1 MSDADK
7 LKAKKKAKVPVRVGS
22 SKMGIRLELDEP
34 PKHKRSLEDYHRD
47 FLGGRNCTRITI
59 PIITQKQI
67 EDASKVLRQLANELD
82 ECAHQE
88 GSLLGKILVARNICN
103 DASRRLK
110 GGIAYKGAR

>member
-1 MSDADK
+1 MTNTPPKIIRSRVKRTVRNEEAKVFLTVDEP
-7 LKAKKKAKVPVRVGS
+7 KKKQRT
-22 SKMGIRLELDEP
+22 
-34 PKHKRSLEDYHRD
+34 LEDYHRD

-59 PIITQKQI
+59 PIITLDQI
-67 EDASKVLRQLANELD
+67 KLASTILRELANDLD

-88 GSLLGKILVARNICN
+88 SSQLGKILVARNLCN

>member
-1 MSDADK
+1 MITHLPKISPVKRKRAVRNEE
-7 LKAKKKAKVPVRVGS
+7 AKVQAV
-22 SKMGIRLELDEP
+22 IDEP
-34 PKHKRSLEDYHRD
+34 RKKQRTLEDYHRD

-59 PIITQKQI
+59 PIITLEQI
-67 EDASKVLRQLANELD
+67 KLASSVLRELANDLD

-88 GSLLGKILVARNICN
+88 SSQLGKILVARNLCN

>member
-1 MSDADK
+1 MTTDLPKVSPVKRKRTVRNEEAKVLAVIDEP
-7 LKAKKKAKVPVRVGS
+7 KKKQRT
-22 SKMGIRLELDEP
+22 
-34 PKHKRSLEDYHRD
+34 LEDYHRD

-59 PIITQKQI
+59 PIITLEQI
-67 EDASKVLRQLANELD
+67 KLASSVLRELANDLD

-88 GSLLGKILVARNICN
+88 SSLLGKILVARNLCN